1 MDTSQ
6 KNLKNNKAM
15 EQKYIDNMDDKEKQ
29 AYLIA
34 KKHLESSF
42 SLKKSIGFTQYVSS
56 KK

>member
-1 MDTSQ
+1 MDKTK
-6 KNLKNNKAM
+6 KNSNNNNTM
-15 EQKYIDNMDDKEKQ
+15 EQTYIDSMDDKEKQ

-42 SLKKSIGFTQYVSS
+42 SLKRSIGFTQYVSS